1 MAVKPPFSNFGSDHA
16 RVSVFRANEFYCC
29 RTEYRKAIYLPIP
42 VYTAEVALKLPF
54 SDIGFDHARVAV
66 F

>member
-1 MAVKPPFSNFGSDHA
+1 MAVKPPFSNFGLNHD

-42 VYTAEVALKLPF
+42 VYTAEVALKPPF